1 MTINFTSFKDSNE
14 TRNMHTKSNNIE
26 NMIGNETN
34 EFIKT
39 LFESLLQRH
48 YQELEKSTK
57 GSESIFDSLDLL
69 YYKFHR

>member
-26 NMIGNETN
+26 IMIGNETN

-39 LFESLLQRH
+39 LFGSLLQRH

>member
-26 NMIGNETN
+26 IMIGNETN

-57 GSESIFDSLDLL
+57 GSESIFDSLDLM

>member
-1 MTINFTSFKDSNE
+1 
-14 TRNMHTKSNNIE
+14 MHTKSNNIE
-26 NMIGNETN
+26 IMIGNETN

>member
-26 NMIGNETN
+26 IMIGNETN